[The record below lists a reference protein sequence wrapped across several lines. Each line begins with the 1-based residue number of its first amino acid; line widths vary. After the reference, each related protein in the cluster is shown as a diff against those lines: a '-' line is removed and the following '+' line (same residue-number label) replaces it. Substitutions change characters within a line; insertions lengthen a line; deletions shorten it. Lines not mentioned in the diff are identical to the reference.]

1 MLHPFTSFTNEK
13 GFSFIIS
20 SICMSVLCAL
30 FALLLAVFYY
40 FPCCVAAAAA
50 SKYTLKKNNWTMNA
64 LRLGA
69 SRLAPSVFKTANGSL
84 RRQVLG
90 KCVIFKINV
99 KSIWNQLL
107 SLFGRT
113 VFIVVTSSPIVCSS
127 KVVRN
132 RGAEIGSL
140 ESCDDVN
147 TLHLL
152 FYHQCIHK
160 DYESRSFV

>member
-1 MLHPFTSFTNEK
+1 MTVSCCAPLLVLQTK
-13 GFSFIIS
+13 RGFSFIIS

-30 FALLLAVFYY
+30 LFALFYY
-40 FPCCVAAAAA
+40 LLFFSTLFSLLRCSS
-50 SKYTLKKNNWTMNA
+50 SKQKIHTKKKNNWTMNA

-113 VFIVVTSSPIVCSS
+113 VVIVVISSPIVCSS
-127 KVVRN
+127 T
-132 RGAEIGSL
+132 
-140 ESCDDVN
+140 SC
-147 TLHLL
+147 T
-152 FYHQCIHK
+152 
-160 DYESRSFV
+160 